1 MSALVE
7 LNGAPVFGGCITLP
21 RTGLWRARLSV
32 DLATPPTGVVTLIM
46 GALSLTGVVHR
57 GGAPH
62 GTTDVFVK
70 GGRGGLALAL
80 PPKAYQ
86 TLPLRV
92 VLSDTL
98 QTAGEA
104 LSEAARGAELD
115 VFLPA
120 WGRLAMTAVE
130 ALSLILGKAGAVWR
144 AAPDSTL
151 WAGLEAWPATKATG
165 RELEAYADAGASRYD
180 LERFDLYPGE
190 TLAGRRV
197 GRVEHRLGTGVDT
210 MVWFE
215 A

>member
-7 LNGAPVFGGCITLP
+7 LNGAAVFGGRITLP

-32 DLATPPTGVVTLIM
+32 DLATPPTGAVTLVM
-46 GALSLTGVVHR
+46 GALRLTGVVHR

-62 GTTDVFVK
+62 GTTDVFIK
-70 GGRGGLALAL
+70 GGRGGLSVDL

-98 QTAGEA
+98 QAAGEA
-104 LSEAARGAELD
+104 LSGGATGAELD
-115 VFLPA
+115 AFLPA
-120 WGRLAMTAVE
+120 WGRLAGRAVE
-130 ALSLILGKAGAVWR
+130 AVSLILGQAGAVWR

-151 WAGLEAWPATKATG
+151 WAGLETWPATKASG

-190 TLAGRRV
+190 TLEGRRV
-197 GRVEHRLGTGVDT
+197 GRVEHCIGKGVDT

-215 A
+215 T